1 MQSTRN
7 PGSVFVFDTEP
18 ERTFHIRKRRKNSK
32 QARRT
37 SPNRKM
43 AGNNDNNNPPRKT
56 LGEYASP
63 GVGGLQPSIITPAV
77 TANYF
82 ELKPS
87 LISMVQQNQFGG
99 LPMEDANLHLSIFI
113 EVCSTLK
120 VQNVN
125 DNTIRLKLFPF
136 SLRDKARAWLHSLPA
151 GSITTWDQL
160 VKAFL
165 VKYFPPSKTAS
176 LRNQITT
183 FSQKKDESLYET

>member
-1 MQSTRN
+1 
-7 PGSVFVFDTEP
+7 
-18 ERTFHIRKRRKNSK
+18 
-32 QARRT
+32 
-37 SPNRKM
+37 
-43 AGNNDNNNPPRKT
+43 
-56 LGEYASP
+56 
-63 GVGGLQPSIITPAV
+63 
-77 TANYF
+77 
-82 ELKPS
+82 
-87 LISMVQQNQFGG
+87 
-99 LPMEDANLHLSIFI
+99 MEDANLHLSIFI

>member
-18 ERTFHIRKRRKNSK
+18 ERTFHIRKRRKKSK

-37 SPNRKM
+37 SPNCKIS
-43 AGNNDNNNPPRKT
+43 GNNDNNPPPRKT
-56 LGEYASP
+56 LREYASP
-63 GVGGLQPSIITPAV
+63 GVGGLSPSIITPAV